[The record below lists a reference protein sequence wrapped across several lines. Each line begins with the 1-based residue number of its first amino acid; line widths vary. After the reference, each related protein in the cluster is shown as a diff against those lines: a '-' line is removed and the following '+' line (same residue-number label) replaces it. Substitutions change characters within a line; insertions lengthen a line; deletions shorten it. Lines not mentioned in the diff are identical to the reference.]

1 VASQVRLVVPTAIL
15 VLLYNCYAVCCIVSA
30 CGYRAHCAT
39 TIFPFLPSQ
48 LYVLGYTGKE
58 TMGLVPGHAYT
69 LIAAK
74 QSSSGH
80 RLLKLRNP
88 WGETEWTGAWCDDCP
103 LWADQMQ
110 VST

>member
-1 VASQVRLVVPTAIL
+1 MLHYMCVRLPRTLCDHDMSIL
-15 VLLYNCYAVCCIVSA
+15 SLIGTY
-30 CGYRAHCAT
+30 
-39 TIFPFLPSQ
+39 

-103 LWADQMQ
+103 LWTDQMQ
-110 VST
+110 VCPE

>member
-1 VASQVRLVVPTAIL
+1 
-15 VLLYNCYAVCCIVSA
+15 
-30 CGYRAHCAT
+30 
-39 TIFPFLPSQ
+39 
-48 LYVLGYTGKE
+48 
-58 TMGLVPGHAYT
+58 MGLVPGHAYT

-103 LWADQMQ
+103 LWTDQMQ
-110 VST
+110 VGT